1 MRAAGA
7 ALPLWPPV
15 AILTVA
21 PSVPP
26 VTSFRKLRL
35 PLVLAALLGVAYV
48 VVLALEPEGT
58 TPAGKPELQWLLA
71 AFLTAFG
78 IVAVQAVRFFVLDVL
93 FLRRQGHRAPALIHV
108 VVALV
113 LYFVLGFAIAGG
125 VFGQSLTGAI
135 ATSAVASVVL
145 GLALQ
150 ETLGNFFAGISLQ
163 IEQPFRL
170 GDVVRVGE
178 MHGRVV
184 TFNWRATTIQTTR
197 DSRIAIPNA
206 VLARDAVE
214 VLHRHR
220 PARRELVLPAPYEAP
235 PQTMVGVIRAAT
247 VGVPGVAERPPPQ
260 VRLAA
265 FDDSS
270 IAYEVLYWAEDPLR
284 FPAIDAQI
292 RERVWYAFARNDIP
306 IPFPHEVQVPYEA
319 PAAPENEDPAEERA
333 RWLGE
338 VELLAPLSPEERE
351 HLAAEARTLLY
362 GPGETILRAGAEGG
376 SMFVVLRGR
385 VEIRIP
391 QNGRSIRVAEITSGE
406 VIGEMSLLTGEPR
419 SADVRAMG
427 EVELIEVRR
436 AEMKDLLAENEA
448 LADAL
453 ATETAHRLAQ
463 RADALAASDTEA
475 EGPMTQ
481 ASLLHRIRRFFELT

>member
-1 MRAAGA
+1 MFAVLLGA
-7 ALPLWPPV
+7 AYV
-15 AILTVA
+15 IV
-21 PSVPP
+21 
-26 VTSFRKLRL
+26 F
-35 PLVLAALLGVAYV
+35 ALSPG
-48 VVLALEPEGT
+48 GT
-58 TPAGKPELQWLLA
+58 TPAGSRELQWLLA

-78 IVAVQAVRFFVLDVL
+78 IIAVQLVRFFVLDVV

-113 LYFVLGFAIAGG
+113 LYFILGFIIAGS
-125 VFGQSLTGAI
+125 VFDQSLTGAI
-135 ATSAVASVVL
+135 ATSAIASVVL

-163 IEQPFRL
+163 IEQPFQL
-170 GDVVRVGE
+170 GDVVRAGD
-178 MHGRVV
+178 MHGRVEA
-184 TFNWRATTIQTTR
+184 FNWRATTIRTNR
-197 DSRIAIPNA
+197 GSHIVIPNG

-214 VLHRHR
+214 VLNRKQ
-220 PARRELVLPAPYEAP
+220 PARRELLLPAPYETP
-235 PQTMVGVIRAAT
+235 PQRMVGVIRSST
-247 VGVPGVAERPPPQ
+247 VSVPGVVERPPPQ

-306 IPFPHEVQVPYEA
+306 IPFPHEVQVPYE
-319 PAAPENEDPAEERA
+319 PPTAPEDEDPVAERA

-351 HLAAEARTLLY
+351 HLAEQAQTLLY
-362 GPGETILRAGAEGG
+362 GPGETILRTGAEGG

-385 VEIRIP
+385 VEIRVHR
-391 QNGRSIRVAEITSGE
+391 NGRSIRVAEITPGE

-427 EVELIEVRR
+427 EVELVEVRR
-436 AEMKDLLAENEA
+436 AEMKSLLAKNEE
-448 LADAL
+448 LAHAL
-453 ATETAHRLAQ
+453 ATETSHRLAQ
-463 RADALAASDTEA
+463 RADALAASAAEA
-475 EGPMTQ
+475 QGPMTQ
-481 ASLLHRIRRFFELT
+481 ASLLHRIRRFFELN